1 MTEGTVFSINTSP
14 GGVPKLPVSDAM
26 VTVMGLDSDSH
37 TNLQHHGGTERAVCV
52 FAIERILA
60 LEEEG
65 HPIGTGTTGE
75 NLTLVG
81 IDWDLV
87 VPGSMLEVGETLLE
101 IVSYAAPCR
110 TIRESFIDEKFS
122 RMSQKHHP
130 GWSRVYA
137 RVIREGIIRTGD
149 RAVLTPVELP
159 RSKGWIESLLS

>member
-1 MTEGTVFSINTSP
+1 MTEGTIFSINTSP
-14 GGVPKLPVSDAM
+14 GGVPKLPVPDAM

-37 TNLQHHGGTERAVCV
+37 LNLKHHGGPERAVCI

-60 LEEEG
+60 LQEEG

-87 VPGSMLEVGETLLE
+87 VPGAMLEVGETLLE
-101 IVSYAAPCR
+101 IVSYSAPCR
-110 TIRESFIDEKFS
+110 TIRESFVEEKFS
-122 RMSQKHHP
+122 RMSQKHFP

-137 RVIREGIIRTGD
+137 RVIREGMVRTGD
-149 RAVLTPVELP
+149 RVVLKD
-159 RSKGWIESLLS
+159 S